1 MLRSLLFVPAHHPT
15 RPEKALAAGADA
27 VILDLEDAVPPDQ
40 KEPARANV
48 RALLCRPRICK
59 LYLRINALT
68 TAWALGDI
76 LDGAGPGLDGIILP
90 KAERP
95 DDIAIA
101 DWAITQ
107 AERRTGMPEGSLDL
121 VPILETAAGVTAAI
135 AIGKAS
141 PRVRRLAFGAADF
154 SLDIGVSLESWEE
167 LQPVRSNL
175 VVTSRAANLEP
186 PIDTVFF
193 AVRDLAAFGHDT
205 RLSRRMGYQGRL
217 LIHPDQ
223 VGPANITYA
232 PTEAEIA
239 WARKVVEAFAA
250 AEQSGSAAIT
260 VDGGFVDYPVV
271 RRAERILAAVARP
284 TSGGA

>member
-15 RPEKALAAGADA
+15 RPEKALATGADA

-40 KEPARANV
+40 KEAGRANV
-48 RALLCRPRICK
+48 RALLSRPRTCR
-59 LYLRINALT
+59 LYLRINALGT
-68 TAWALGDI
+68 PWALSDI
-76 LDGAGPGLDGIILP
+76 LDGVGPGLDGLILP

-95 DDIAIA
+95 DEIAIA
-101 DWAITQ
+101 DWTITQ
-107 AERRTGMPEGSLDL
+107 AERRNGMPEGSLDL
-121 VPILETAAGVTAAI
+121 IPILETAAGVTAAV
-135 AIGKAS
+135 AIGKVS
-141 PRVRRLAFGAADF
+141 PRVRRFAFGAADF
-154 SLDIGVSLESWEE
+154 SLDLGLSLESWEE

-175 VVTSRAANLEP
+175 VITSRAANLEP

-217 LIHPDQ
+217 VIHPDQ

-239 WARKVVEAFAA
+239 WARKVIEAFAA
-250 AEQSGSAAIT
+250 AEQLGSAAIT

-271 RRAERILAAVARP
+271 RRAERILASLQNRAS
-284 TSGGA
+284 T

>member
-1 MLRSLLFVPAHHPT
+1 MALRSLLFVPAHHPT
-15 RPEKALAAGADA
+15 RPEKALATGADA

-40 KEPARANV
+40 KEAGRANV
-48 RALLCRPRICK
+48 RVLLSHPRTCR
-59 LYLRINALT
+59 LYLRINGLGT
-68 TAWALGDI
+68 PWALSDI
-76 LDGAGPGLDGIILP
+76 LDGVRPGLDGVILP

-95 DDIAIA
+95 EEIAIA
-101 DWAITQ
+101 DWTITQ
-107 AERRTGMPEGSLDL
+107 AERQNGMPEGSLDL
-121 VPILETAAGVTAAI
+121 IPILETAAGVTAAVT
-135 AIGKAS
+135 IGKAS

-154 SLDIGVSLESWEE
+154 SLDLGISLESWEE

-175 VVTSRAANLEP
+175 VITSRAANLEP

-217 LIHPDQ
+217 VIHPDQ

-239 WARKVVEAFAA
+239 WARKVIEAFAA

-271 RRAERILAAVARP
+271 RRAERILASLQNRASP
-284 TSGGA
+284 